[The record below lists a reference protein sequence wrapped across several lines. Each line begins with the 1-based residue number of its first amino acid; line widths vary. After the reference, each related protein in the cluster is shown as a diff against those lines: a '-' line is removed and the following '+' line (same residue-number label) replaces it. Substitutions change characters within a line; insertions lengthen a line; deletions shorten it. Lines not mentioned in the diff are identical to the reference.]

1 LLNAEQLDPEGM
13 QMADSQPTIIAPA
26 LIICCSAL
34 LREILDFCK
43 LNHWSHFEVQ
53 TITAEL
59 HNRPEKIPAAVKQLI
74 DAGKQRGQQ
83 IFVGYADCGTG
94 GLLDALLSQE
104 NVERIPGA
112 HCYEFYAG
120 AEQFA
125 GFQEQ
130 QLGTF
135 YLTDFL
141 VRHFDRLVIRGLGLD
156 RKPELLPVYFGNY
169 CKLLYIAQSDDQK
182 LQLQAQQAAEKL
194 GLDYQYEYSGSG
206 GLGHALSS
214 FNRQIAVQ
222 LVQ

>member
-1 LLNAEQLDPEGM
+1 MSNP
-13 QMADSQPTIIAPA
+13 QPRVIAPA

-59 HNRPEKIPAAVKQLI
+59 HNTPEKIPSAVKQLI
-74 DAGKQRGQQ
+74 DVGKQRGQQ
-83 IFVGYADCGTG
+83 VFVGYADCGTG
-94 GLLDALLSQE
+94 GLLDALLTRE

-120 AEQFA
+120 AEQFDD
-125 GFQEQ
+125 FQEQ
-130 QLGTF
+130 ELGTF

-169 CKLLYIAQSDDQK
+169 RKLLYIAQSDDAN
-182 LQLQAQQAAEKL
+182 LQRQAQQAAGKL
-194 GLDYQYEYSGSG
+194 GLAYQYQYSGSG
-206 GLGHALSS
+206 GLGGALSR